1 MNMARAL
8 GPLGAQ
14 RLSGRRVAWSG
25 ALFIA
30 AMVAITTF
38 DIIRGHRAG
47 VDDTGRELLTQARII
62 AEQTARSVHAVDIVL
77 RHIAD
82 EFRRGRLAQL
92 SAQDLHAYLRDQAV
106 GLVQV
111 DGFALHDQRGDALA
125 ISWLAPQA
133 MVNVMATPAFVALRD
148 GPRNGPNNGPNNGL
162 QVNTAQRS
170 VADQQWVMPL
180 GRRLDNA
187 AGEFAGV
194 IVARGRIEYFQQFY
208 RDVQLE
214 PGTKVTLMHANGT
227 LLARHPPATAALG
240 QYIKLFDTL
249 RAAQAAGGLEHPLRI
264 ISPIDGMERFGTVRT
279 VPDYPLAVVV
289 TRDVD
294 LALAPW
300 RTQALRTA
308 ALTLALSLLAA
319 TLLALMLGQL
329 RRLLAARESL
339 AAQQERFALAV
350 AGSDDGVW
358 DWDYKAGLAFESAR
372 ARTAGAAAG
381 A

>member
-1 MNMARAL
+1 MNLARSL

-30 AMVAITTF
+30 AIVAIATF

-47 VDDTGRELLTQARII
+47 VDDTGRELETQARII

-92 SAQDLHAYLRDQAV
+92 SAQELHAYLREQAV

-111 DGFALHDQRGDALA
+111 DGFALHDARGDALA

-148 GPRNGPNNGPNNGL
+148 GPRNGL

-170 VADQQWVMPL
+170 VADQQWVLPL
-180 GRRLDNA
+180 GRRLDTA

-194 IVARGRIEYFQQFY
+194 IVARGRIDYFQQFY

-214 PGTKVTLMHANGT
+214 PGTKVTLMHTNGT
-227 LLARHPPATAALG
+227 LLARHPPAAASLG
-240 QYIKLFDTL
+240 QHIDLFDTL
-249 RAAQAAGGLEHPLRI
+249 RAAQAAGDGLERPLRI
-264 ISPIDGMERFGTVRT
+264 ISPIDGVARFAAVRT
-279 VPDYPLAVVV
+279 VPEYPLAVVV
-289 TRDVD
+289 TRDVS

-300 RTQALRTA
+300 RTQALGTA
-308 ALTLALSLLAA
+308 ALTLALGLLAA
-319 TLLALMLGQL
+319 LLLALVLGQL

-350 AGSDDGVW
+350 AGSDDGIW

-372 ARTAGAAAG
+372 ARIAGAAAG
-381 A
+381 P